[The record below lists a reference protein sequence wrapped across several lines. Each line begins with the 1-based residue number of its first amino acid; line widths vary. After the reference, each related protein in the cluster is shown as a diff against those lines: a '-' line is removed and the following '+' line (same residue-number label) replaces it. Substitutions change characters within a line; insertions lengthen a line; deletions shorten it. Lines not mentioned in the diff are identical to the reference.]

1 MSSLHKNEKLSE
13 VLELFL
19 LPNYNIVSTTYL
31 DLLLSHISKD
41 IKERKKI
48 SNIIIIIYNKII
60 IKNSFLYIIIIFILS
75 LQSILLF
82 KYDSC
87 FVTYFIKFQMTQLI
101 MKIVNYFKNGC

>member
-48 SNIIIIIYNKII
+48 SNAIIIIYNKII
-60 IKNSFLYIIIIFILS
+60 IKNLFLYIIFIIFILIYYIVFY
-75 LQSILLF
+75 SI
-82 KYDSC
+82 
-87 FVTYFIKFQMTQLI
+87 
-101 MKIVNYFKNGC
+101 

>member
-48 SNIIIIIYNKII
+48 SNAIIIYSKII
-60 IKNSFLYIIIIFILS
+60 IKNFFLYIILIIFILIYIVFY
-75 LQSILLF
+75 SI
-82 KYDSC
+82 
-87 FVTYFIKFQMTQLI
+87 
-101 MKIVNYFKNGC
+101 

>member
-48 SNIIIIIYNKII
+48 SNVIIIIYNKII
-60 IKNSFLYIIIIFILS
+60 IKNSFLYIIFIIFILIHYIVFY
-75 LQSILLF
+75 SI
-82 KYDSC
+82 
-87 FVTYFIKFQMTQLI
+87 
-101 MKIVNYFKNGC
+101 